1 MFNNVEQMRKIT
13 CCFLIMMSL
22 ISCKVKTTNQTINHK
37 REGLWVE
44 EYTIDSDQYKSI
56 GTYKEDDLVKKWRY
70 YLNGNLIKKERYHNQ
85 YCKTKFFNKN
95 RTKQASGR
103 TQIDQTTKEI
113 HWYYSGKWKFYDN
126 NGKLKTVRIYDK
138 GNLISEQNK

>member
-1 MFNNVEQMRKIT
+1 MFFHHHEFELLQ
-13 CCFLIMMSL
+13 S
-22 ISCKVKTTNQTINHK
+22 KTTNQSINHK
-37 REGLWVE
+37 HEGLWIE
-44 EYTIDSDQYKSI
+44 QYAIDSDQYKSI
-56 GTYKEDDLVKKWRY
+56 GTYKKDDFVKKWRY

-95 RTKQASGR
+95 RSKQASGK
-103 TQIDQTTKEI
+103 TQIDQTAKEI